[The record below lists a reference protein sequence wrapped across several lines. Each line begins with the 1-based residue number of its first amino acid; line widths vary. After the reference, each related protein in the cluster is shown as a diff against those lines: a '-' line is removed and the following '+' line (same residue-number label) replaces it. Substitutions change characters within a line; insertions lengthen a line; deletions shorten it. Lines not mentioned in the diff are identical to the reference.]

1 MKPTPPAGL
10 IVFLLLALLA
20 AVPARA
26 HQLMPGSPI
35 AIALEQIT
43 GRIQVKLLAGEES
56 EAAFAPEI
64 ADLDALFEEYRD
76 QKTHDA
82 AEILI
87 AKISL
92 YIEFIDDVEKSI
104 ELVRQLQEEFPDT
117 DVGMD
122 TDGALVMLTARAQA
136 KAVQEA
142 LIGRPVPDLRFRWAS
157 REGLRSFADFKGRVV
172 VLDFWA
178 TWSVP
183 CVRSFP
189 QTRALA
195 ARYAGHDVEVVAVT
209 TVQGIVSGLEAEP
222 IDTAGDPEREI
233 GLMPAYMKA
242 KDITWTVAF
251 SENER
256 FMADF
261 AIQRIPYR
269 AIVAPDG
276 TVRHIDLHPGRETE
290 SQTAMIDALLR
301 EFGLKVPAAEG
312 RERP

>member
-1 MKPTPPAGL
+1 MKPFPPAGFIFL
-10 IVFLLLALLA
+10 LLLALLA
-20 AVPARA
+20 AAPAGA
-26 HQLMPGSPI
+26 HQLTPGSPI
-35 AIALEQIT
+35 AMPLEQIT
-43 GRIQVKLLAGEES
+43 GRIQAKLLAGEES

-64 ADLDALFEEYRD
+64 ADLDALYEKYRD
-76 QKTHDA
+76 QKTHDT

-104 ELVRQLQEEFPDT
+104 ELVRQLQEEFSGVDI
-117 DVGMD
+117 GMD
-122 TDGALVMLTARAQA
+122 TEGALTVLTARAQA
-136 KAVQEA
+136 KAVQDA
-142 LIGRPVPDLRFRWAS
+142 LIGRPAPDLRFRWAS
-157 REGLRSFADFKGRVV
+157 REGLRSFAGLKGRVV

-183 CVRSFP
+183 CVRAFP

-209 TVQGIVSGLEAEP
+209 SVQGIVSGLEAEP
-222 IDTAGDPEREI
+222 IDTTGDPEREI

-251 SENER
+251 SETER

-276 TVRHIDLHPGRETE
+276 TVRHVELHPGRETE
-290 SQTAMIDALLR
+290 SQMAMIDALLR
-301 EFGLKVPAAEG
+301 EFGLKAPA
-312 RERP
+312 P